1 MFQNEVQVCIMPAQ
15 NNEETGKT
23 MSGSAGD
30 QGSGEGESRGGNE
43 LHRDGADR
51 EKTQAPEGSIMG
63 DGGAGRGR
71 DLDGG
76 LEEESYRAIFE
87 TAQVGL
93 YRSSRDGR
101 FLMVNQALADILG
114 YDSPEQLCAEC
125 RFTTGQL
132 YLDPNW
138 REMMVKTLESRG
150 KMDSTVC
157 QVRRRDGAVRWV
169 RQAARMMPG
178 KDGDADYFVGSF
190 EDVTQQ
196 VEAMQRL
203 RVAEASYRSLFEH
216 AREGIYRSS
225 LEGRQLRANPA
236 LVRLNGYD
244 SEEELLAAVGNI
256 ADEWYVEPGRR
267 AEFERVMAEQG
278 EVVNFVSEVY
288 RHRTRERIW
297 VSENA
302 HLVRAADGA
311 PLYYEGS
318 IREITDER
326 AAEAALLDAQRSAE
340 EANRAKSRFLAGMS
354 HELRTP
360 LNAIIGFSDLILSE
374 LYGPLGSARYRD
386 YLQDIRGSGHLLL
399 NLLNDI
405 LDLSKVEAGMMELT
419 ERAVALPDLLQ
430 DCLRML
436 EARARTAQVELRL
449 ELPAELPRLRCD
461 ERRLRQIAI
470 NLLSNA
476 VKYNRPG
483 GQVLMKVQQRQ
494 DGGLDLEVTDS
505 GIGLS
510 EQDAARVFQPFVQ
523 IQAEDSDAPSEGV
536 GLGLPLCRELME
548 MHGGRVV
555 LDSQLGEGT
564 RVTASFPAERSV
576 PPEGA

>member
-1 MFQNEVQVCIMPAQ
+1 
-15 NNEETGKT
+15 
-23 MSGSAGD
+23 MSGSAD
-30 QGSGEGESRGGNE
+30 NQGSGAGPGAGSGQEAAVQEDGGTGY
-43 LHRDGADR
+43 DGGVAY
-51 EKTQAPEGSIMG
+51 
-63 DGGAGRGR
+63 DGGAGR
-71 DLDGG
+71 DWG

-196 VEAMQRL
+196 IEAMQRL

-225 LEGRQLRANPA
+225 LEGQQLRANPA

-244 SEEELLAAVGNI
+244 SEEELLAAVGDI
-256 ADEWYVEPGRR
+256 AEEWYVEPGRR
-267 AEFERVMAEQG
+267 DEFKRLMEEND

-318 IREITDER
+318 VREITDER
-326 AAEAALLDAQRSAE
+326 AAEAALMEARRSAE

-360 LNAIIGFSDLILSE
+360 LNAIIGFAELILSE
-374 LYGPLGSARYRD
+374 LYGSLGNARYRA
-386 YLQDIRGSGHLLL
+386 YLEDIRGSGRLLL

-405 LDLSKVEAGMMELT
+405 LDLSKVEAGMMELV
-419 ERAVALPDLLQ
+419 ERKVVLPELLQ
-430 DCLRML
+430 DCLRLL
-436 EARARTAQVELRL
+436 EARARTAQVDLRL
-449 ELPAELPRLRCD
+449 EVPAGLPLLRCD
-461 ERRLRQIAI
+461 ERRVRQVAI

-476 VKYNRPG
+476 VKYNHPG
-483 GQVLMKVQQRQ
+483 GEAVLKARLRD
-494 DGGLDLEVTDS
+494 DGGLDLVVSDN

-510 EQDAARVFQPFVQ
+510 EADAARVFQPFVQ
-523 IQAEDSDAPSEGV
+523 VQREIDGGPSEGV

-548 MHGGRVV
+548 MHGGKVA
-555 LDSQLGEGT
+555 LDSRLGEGT
-564 RVTASFPAERSV
+564 KVTASFPPERSV
-576 PPEGA
+576 PAEDTSA

>member
-1 MFQNEVQVCIMPAQ
+1 MFQNAVQACIMPGQ
-15 NNEETGKT
+15 NHGETGKT
-23 MSGSAGD
+23 MSRSADNQGASTGPAHESGVGS
-30 QGSGEGESRGGNE
+30 
-43 LHRDGADR
+43 DR
-51 EKTQAPEGSIMG
+51 S
-63 DGGAGRGR
+63 
-71 DLDGG
+71 LD
-76 LEEESYRAIFE
+76 EESYRAIFE

-114 YDSPEQLCAEC
+114 YDSPEQLCAET
-125 RFTTGQL
+125 RSIAGQL
-132 YLDPNW
+132 YLDPAW
-138 REMMVKTLESRG
+138 REMLVETLESQG
-150 KMDSTVC
+150 WIESMVC
-157 QVRRRDGAVRWV
+157 QVRRRDGSVIWV
-169 RQAARMMPG
+169 RETARMMPG
-178 KDGDADYFVGSF
+178 PQAGRVVDADRQYFVGTF
-190 EDVTQQ
+190 QDVTEQ

-225 LEGRQLRANPA
+225 LEGRQLSANPA

-244 SEEELLAAVGNI
+244 SEEELLAAVGDI
-256 ADEWYVEPGRR
+256 AGEWYVEPGRR
-267 AEFERVMAEQG
+267 AEFKRLMEEHGQVAD
-278 EVVNFVSEVY
+278 FVSEVY
-288 RHRTRERIW
+288 RHRTGARIW

-302 HLVRAADGA
+302 HLVRGADGA
-311 PLYYEGS
+311 PLYYEGT

-326 AAEAALLDAQRSAE
+326 AAEAALMEAQHSAE

-374 LYGPLGSARYRD
+374 LYGPLGSERYRA

-436 EARARTAQVELRL
+436 EARARMAQVDLRL
-449 ELPAELPRLRCD
+449 ELPADLPLLRCD

-476 VKYNRPG
+476 VKYNQPG
-483 GQVLMKVQQRQ
+483 GQVLLKVRQRE
-494 DGGLDLEVTDS
+494 DGGLDLEATDN

-555 LDSQLGEGT
+555 LDSRLGEGT
-564 RVTASFPAERSV
+564 RVTASFPPERSV
-576 PPEGA
+576 PPESA